1 MADNGTGRKPRLT
14 QTPPKRPARR
24 GGAEDANLSPMP
36 TDDRLDAML
45 RTWRTLQA
53 ALRGASFALA
63 YALLN
68 REAATRN
75 RLKWK
80 ARIYERMN
88 VRRRAEAVYD

>member
-1 MADNGTGRKPRLT
+1 
-14 QTPPKRPARR
+14 
-24 GGAEDANLSPMP
+24 
-36 TDDRLDAML
+36 ML